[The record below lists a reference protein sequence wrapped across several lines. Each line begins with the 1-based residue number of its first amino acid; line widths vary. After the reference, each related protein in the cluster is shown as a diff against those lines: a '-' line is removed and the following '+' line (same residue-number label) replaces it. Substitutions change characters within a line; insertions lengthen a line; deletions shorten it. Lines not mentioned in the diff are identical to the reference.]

1 MNRLPDISS
10 AKMGLFGISR
20 ELQFSVFNQGEPWAS
35 PHPTK
40 EGENLQGGEGSVGWV
55 AGNRVPGFS
64 LAESLP
70 GEERS
75 LPVGL
80 GCLHRAWELPLL
92 VSQVSLIEDL
102 IYHLFILQ
110 HTGFFLIF
118 FLFKTVSVAYGSSQ
132 ARSRIEATAAGLHP
146 SRSHTEP
153 WPHLQPA
160 PQLMPTLDS

>member
-1 MNRLPDISS
+1 
-10 AKMGLFGISR
+10 MGFFGISR

-55 AGNRVPGFS
+55 VGNRVPGFS

-80 GCLHRAWELPLL
+80 GCLHRA
-92 VSQVSLIEDL
+92 
-102 IYHLFILQ
+102 
-110 HTGFFLIF
+110 
-118 FLFKTVSVAYGSSQ
+118 
-132 ARSRIEATAAGLHP
+132 
-146 SRSHTEP
+146 
-153 WPHLQPA
+153 
-160 PQLMPTLDS
+160 